1 MAVNGKSLH
10 PSMSLRS
17 LTATGLSSAV
27 ADDLLD
33 DVEKM
38 MSRLVALGEPS
49 GRDMLSNSAQAAVGH
64 LAAGGQ
70 RVRARLALGAGIALD
85 LSPQDSIALAATVE
99 LLHNAS
105 LVHDDLQDRVNIRRG
120 NKTVW
125 AAYGDEVAIC
135 SGDLLLSAAY
145 GALATI
151 SDYRLLPDLITLV
164 HTRTA
169 LVIRAQCAEFS
180 AKGQRVTDMAVYE
193 NIAVGKS
200 GTLLSL
206 PLELALAASG
216 KKEWM
221 GEARLAAEAFGIGY
235 QIMDDMEDVESDA
248 GGDDGPRAVN
258 ALLVLEAAGHGLNAK
273 AVAREIGLR
282 HLHTAIELADR
293 LPNGA
298 GAFLRSLALALCQ
311 RL

>member
-1 MAVNGKSLH
+1 
-10 PSMSLRS
+10 MSIRP

-33 DVEKM
+33 EVEKVM
-38 MSRLVALGEPS
+38 ISLVTRGEPS
-49 GRDMLSNSAQAAVGH
+49 GRDMMSNSAQAAVSH

-70 RVRARLALGAGIALD
+70 RVRARLALGAGVALD
-85 LSPQDSIALAATVE
+85 LSPQDSIALAATAE

-105 LVHDDLQDRVNIRRG
+105 LVHDDLQDRENIRRG
-120 NKTVW
+120 NQTVW

-135 SGDLLLSAAY
+135 TGDLLLSAAY
-145 GALATI
+145 GALATV
-151 SDYRLLPDLITLV
+151 SDCRLLPDLITLV
-164 HTRTA
+164 HARTA
-169 LVIRAQCAEFS
+169 LVVRGQCADFS
-180 AKGQRVTDMAVYE
+180 TKGQQVRYMAVYE
-193 NIAVGKS
+193 KIAAWKS
-200 GTLLSL
+200 GALFSL

-216 KKEWM
+216 KREWM

-248 GGDDGPRAVN
+248 GGDDGPSAVN
-258 ALLVLEAAGHGLNAK
+258 ALLVLKAAGHELNAK
-273 AVAREIGLR
+273 AVAREIGLQ
-282 HLHTAIELADR
+282 HLNTAIELADR

-298 GAFLRSLALALCQ
+298 GIFLRSLALALCQ

>member
-1 MAVNGKSLH
+1 MIIYRLSFMNA
-10 PSMSLRS
+10 RT
-17 LTATGLSSAV
+17 LTSPGLSAAV

-33 DVEKM
+33 EVEKVM
-38 MSRLVALGEPS
+38 RSLVTRGEPS
-49 GRDMLSNSAQAAVGH
+49 GGDMLSNSARAAVGH

-85 LSPQDSIALAATVE
+85 LGPQDSIALAATAE

-105 LVHDDLQDRVNIRRG
+105 LVHDDLQDREKIRRG
-120 NKTVW
+120 NQTVW

-135 SGDLLLSAAY
+135 TGDLLLSAAY
-145 GALATI
+145 AALAAV
-151 SDYRLLPDLITLV
+151 SDSRLLPELIALV
-164 HTRTA
+164 HARTA
-169 LVIRAQCAEFS
+169 LVVRGQCAELS
-180 AKGQRVTDMAVYE
+180 AKGQQVTDMAVYE
-193 NIAVGKS
+193 RIAVGKS
-200 GTLLSL
+200 GALLSL
-206 PLELALAASG
+206 PLELALAVSG

-221 GEARLAAEAFGIGY
+221 GEARRAAEAFGIGY

-248 GGDDGPRAVN
+248 AGDDGPRAVN
-258 ALLVLEAAGHGLNAK
+258 ALLVLRAAGHGLNAE

-282 HLHTAIELADR
+282 HLHTAVALADR

-298 GAFLRSLALALCQ
+298 GAFLRCLALALCQ